1 MSGPDCATA
10 GRLEEE
16 DGANDGVSTEEETGC
31 EALDETGAAE
41 DTGTTGEASP
51 DDERFSPATSGAED
65 AGTNEDFADDD

>member
-1 MSGPDCATA
+1 MQ
-10 GRLEEE
+10 
-16 DGANDGVSTEEETGC
+16 EETGC

-41 DTGTTGEASP
+41 DTGITGEASP